1 MDYELYYTYLNYV
14 PAFTRP
20 AGALQVGV
28 INDHYLVQPSEWLYW
43 LIYWLVDLVICL
55 SDYLFIE
62 LLVLLLAVAM
72 VLVDLLTGW

>member
-28 INDHYLVQPSEWLYW
+28 INDHYLVQPSE
-43 LIYWLVDLVICL
+43 
-55 SDYLFIE
+55 
-62 LLVLLLAVAM
+62 
-72 VLVDLLTGW
+72 